1 MNLKRSSLLPFAL
14 LIANLSGQTPAPSTA
29 VMVGL
34 TIKPGIE
41 RADVLKIMPD
51 EIRATVQLHLDGKIQ
66 QWYSRSD
73 GKGVMFIMN
82 CTTVAEAKALMET
95 LPLSKAN
102 LANLEFTGL
111 GPLTPLR
118 FLLAQPKP

>member
-1 MNLKRSSLLPFAL
+1 MNLKRSILFPLAL
-14 LIANLSGQTPAPSTA
+14 LIAHLSAQTPAPPTA

-41 RADVLKIMPD
+41 RADVMKVMPD

-73 GKGVMFIMN
+73 GKGVVFIMN
-82 CTTVAEAKALMET
+82 CTSVQEAKALMET

-102 LANLEFTGL
+102 YANLEFT
-111 GPLTPLR
+111 
-118 FLLAQPKP
+118 